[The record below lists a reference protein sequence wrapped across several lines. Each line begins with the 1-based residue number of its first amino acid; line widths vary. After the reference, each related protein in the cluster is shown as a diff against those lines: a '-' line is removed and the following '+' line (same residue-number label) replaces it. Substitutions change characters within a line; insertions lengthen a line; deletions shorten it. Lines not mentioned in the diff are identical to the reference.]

1 MKRNAVQFQKGL
13 SLNEFL
19 QTYGDEDKCFDA
31 LFRLRW
37 PDGFVCPS
45 CGHDKSCH
53 LNTRKLRQCYRC
65 KRQTSVTAGTI
76 FESSKLPLTVWFQAI
91 YLLTQSK
98 KGVSAMHLHR
108 QLGISYNAAWRLK
121 HKLMQVMLER
131 DGQKRLSGRVQM
143 DDAYLGGERSGGKRG
158 RGAEGK
164 TPFVAAVQTTEQVR
178 PQRVKLSAVKGFR
191 KSEIRK
197 WAQRHLAAGTH
208 AVSDGLRCFDAVAEA
223 GCTHEAIVSGGG
235 RAAVEKDEF
244 YWVNTVL
251 GNLKTALRSSC
262 HSFDAKYAQR
272 CLAEFEYRFNRRCRY
287 RLADMVPR
295 LAFVAL
301 RTPPMPER
309 LLKHGLC

>member
-1 MKRNAVQFQKGL
+1 MRRNAVQFQKGL
-13 SLNEFL
+13 SLNEFP
-19 QTYGDEDKCFDA
+19 QACGDEDKCFDA

-37 PDGFVCPS
+37 PDGFVCPN
-45 CGHDKSCH
+45 CGHDKSGR
-53 LNTRKLRQCYRC
+53 LNTRQLRQRC
-65 KRQTSVTAGTI
+65 RCQRQASVTAGAL
-76 FESSKLPLTVWFQAI
+76 FESSKLPLTVWFQAVC
-91 YLLTQSK
+91 LLTQSK

-108 QLGISYNAAWRLK
+108 QLGIPCNAAWRLR
-121 HKLMQVMLER
+121 HKRMQVMLER
-131 DGQKRLSGRVQM
+131 DGQKRLSGLVQM
-143 DDAYLGGERSGGKRG
+143 DDAYLGG
-158 RGAEGK
+158 
-164 TPFVAAVQTTEQVR
+164 
-178 PQRVKLSAVKGFR
+178 KLSAVKGFR

-197 WAQRHLAAGTH
+197 WAERHLAAGTH
-208 AVSDGLRCFDAVAEA
+208 AVSDGLRCFDAVAAA

-251 GNLKTALRSSC
+251 GNLKTGLRSSC

-272 CLAEFEYRFNRRCRY
+272 CLAEFEYRFNRRY